1 MNGEEVETAGVDSN
15 TMVETENLT
24 GEEAK
29 TIAAAKKTVV
39 ARADQDQEQANFTG
53 EVARQVQAVLD
64 SPETAVLV
72 AKRSY
77 DTAKLAAGL
86 ALVTAFETKRAT
98 RQEALGGLRTA
109 GGALTEG
116 FSKAKIAVTDYRESV
131 RLAYPGDK
139 ALQQSLGLS
148 ERVPQD
154 QEKFL
159 VYTHTCAATA
169 KKAPHAKALDDTGFE
184 ITGYDSTLATFAT
197 ARTNFLLAEQTAK
210 SATVARDGAFKALNT
225 WAQSFRRAARLA
237 LKARPELLNP
247 LGL

>member
-1 MNGEEVETAGVDSN
+1 MPRV
-15 TMVETENLT
+15 
-24 GEEAK
+24 
-29 TIAAAKKTVV
+29 
-39 ARADQDQEQANFTG
+39 DQDQKQANFAG
-53 EVARQVQAVLD
+53 EVGRQVQVVLD
-64 SPETAVLV
+64 SPETAALV
-72 AKRSY
+72 TKRKY
-77 DTAKLAAGL
+77 DTARLAAGL

-116 FSKAKIAVTDYRESV
+116 FGKAKVAVTDYRESG

-159 VYTHTCAATA
+159 VYAHTCATTA

-184 ITGYDSTLATFAT
+184 ITGYDSALAAFAT
-197 ARTNFLLAEQTAK
+197 VRTHFLLAEQTAK
-210 SATVARDGAFKALNT
+210 SATLGRDEAFKALKT

-237 LKARPELLNP
+237 LKARLDLLGP